1 MANTLMCDG
10 GCGKIHYEIDLF
22 EVCYKQ
28 MMCEDCMFIFV
39 RNRERGKVSDYI
51 TGEE

>member
-10 GCGKIHYEIDLF
+10 GCGKVHYEIDLF

-28 MMCEDCMFIFV
+28 MMCEDCISTFV
-39 RNRERGKVSDYI
+39 VNQGQEEVYDYI
-51 TGEE
+51 TGER